1 MMKKIY
7 CINVISIEKLKTL
20 NIMYFWQNVSF
31 FIICSKCGSKDED
44 IKNSWFILCVGVSNE
59 YIIT

>member
-7 CINVISIEKLKTL
+7 CINVISIAKLKTL

-31 FIICSKCGSKDED
+31 FVICSKCGSKDED
-44 IKNSWFILCVGVSNE
+44 IKNS
-59 YIIT
+59 